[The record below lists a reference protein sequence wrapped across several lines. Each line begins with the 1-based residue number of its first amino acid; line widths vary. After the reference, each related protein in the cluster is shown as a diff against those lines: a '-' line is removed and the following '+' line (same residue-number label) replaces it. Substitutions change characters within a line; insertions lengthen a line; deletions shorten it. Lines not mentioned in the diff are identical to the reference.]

1 VTDTPVLMDES
12 AHEATPVTDPAR
24 PGTLVA
30 AWRVALVVTWA
41 LVVFAYA
48 SVWNVSVQLGLG
60 TWWLGPRPNP
70 QPLVVQMIP
79 FLLAITFGVLSTTN
93 IRRLP
98 IINMLGAVLLGA
110 IAIPDFS
117 RSVGIAT
124 IELVIAFAVL
134 LVAVGSFSGVVK
146 TVDR

>member
-1 VTDTPVLMDES
+1 
-12 AHEATPVTDPAR
+12 
-24 PGTLVA
+24 
-30 AWRVALVVTWA
+30 
-41 LVVFAYA
+41 
-48 SVWNVSVQLGLG
+48 
-60 TWWLGPRPNP
+60 
-70 QPLVVQMIP
+70 MIP

-98 IINMLGAVLLGA
+98 IINVLGAVLLGA

-134 LVAVGSFSGVVK
+134 LVALGSFSGVVK